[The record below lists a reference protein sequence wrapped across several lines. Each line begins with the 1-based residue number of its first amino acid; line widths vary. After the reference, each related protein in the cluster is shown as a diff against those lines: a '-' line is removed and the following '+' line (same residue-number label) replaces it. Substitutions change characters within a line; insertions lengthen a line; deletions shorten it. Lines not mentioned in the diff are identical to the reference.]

1 MYLHVMGRKLVL
13 LNKNIRARGK
23 NMHFMKS
30 SVGRKIVMA
39 VTGVV
44 MLSFIV
50 IHVLGNSTIY
60 FGWLNAY
67 AEHLHALP
75 PLVWAFR
82 LVMLTVFSVHVFF
95 GIQLSLENSAARPEA
110 YAVKKDR
117 RATFA
122 GKNMIWTG
130 GIIAGF
136 LIYHLLHFTLH
147 VTNPAIS
154 AGAAGNVDTLGR
166 PDVFKMVVLS
176 FQQAGIA
183 AIYILSMIALALHL
197 SHGAQSFLQ
206 TLGLNNDKTI
216 EVFEK
221 IGIAAAVIFFIGY
234 ASIPIAVFVGI
245 LKS

>member
-1 MYLHVMGRKLVL
+1 MKFITSTVGKKLL
-13 LNKNIRARGK
+13 
-23 NMHFMKS
+23 
-30 SVGRKIVMA
+30 MA
-39 VTGVV
+39 VTGVM
-44 MLSFIV
+44 MLCFIF

-82 LVMLTVFSVHVFF
+82 LVMLLVFVVHVFF
-95 GIQLSLENSAARPEA
+95 GIQLSLENSAARPES
-110 YAVKKDR
+110 YAFKKDR

-130 GIIAGF
+130 VLIAGF
-136 LIYHLLHFTLH
+136 LIYHILHFTLH

-154 AGAAGNVDTLGR
+154 AGVGNNIDTLGR
-166 PDVFKMVVLS
+166 PDVFKMVMLS
-176 FQQAGIA
+176 FQQTGIA
-183 AIYILSMIALALHL
+183 AVYILAMIALALHL

-206 TLGLNNDKTI
+206 TLGLNTDKTI

-221 IGIAAAVIFFIGY
+221 LSVAVAVILFIGY
-234 ASIPIAVFVGI
+234 ASIPIVILVGI

>member
-1 MYLHVMGRKLVL
+1 
-13 LNKNIRARGK
+13 
-23 NMHFMKS
+23 MHFIKS
-30 SVGRKIVMA
+30 SVGKKIIMA
-39 VTGVV
+39 ITGIV

-60 FGWLNAY
+60 LGWLNAY

-82 LVMLTVFSVHVFF
+82 TVMLAVFVVHVFF
-95 GIQLSLENSAARPEA
+95 GIQLALENSAARPQA

-130 GIIAGF
+130 VVIAGF
-136 LIYHLLHFTLH
+136 LVYHILHFTLH

-154 AGAAGNVDTLGR
+154 AGVGGNMDTLGR
-166 PDVFKMVVLS
+166 PDVLKMVVLS

-183 AIYILSMIALALHL
+183 AVYIIAMIALALHL

-206 TLGLNNDKTI
+206 TLGLNTDKTI

-221 IGIAAAVIFFIGY
+221 LGVVAAVILFIGY
-234 ASIPIAVFVGI
+234 ASIPIVIFVGI

>member
-1 MYLHVMGRKLVL
+1 M
-13 LNKNIRARGK
+13 
-23 NMHFMKS
+23 
-30 SVGRKIVMA
+30 
-39 VTGVV
+39 
-44 MLSFIV
+44 MLCFII
-50 IHVLGNSTIY
+50 IHMLGNSTI
-60 FGWLNAY
+60 FLGWLNAY

-82 LVMLTVFSVHVFF
+82 IVMLLLFGVHVFF
-95 GIQLSLENSAARPEA
+95 GIQLSLENSAARPQA

-130 GIIAGF
+130 VVIAGF
-136 LIYHLLHFTLH
+136 LVYHILHFTLH
-147 VTNPAIS
+147 VTNPALS
-154 AGAAGNVDTLGR
+154 AGMAGNVDTLGR

-183 AIYILSMIALALHL
+183 AMYIIAMIALALHL
-197 SHGAQSFLQ
+197 SHGAQSFFQ
-206 TLGLNNDKTI
+206 TLGLNTDKTI

-221 IGIAAAVIFFIGY
+221 IGVVAAVIFFIGY

-245 LKS
+245 LKG

>member
-1 MYLHVMGRKLVL
+1 MKF
-13 LNKNIRARGK
+13 I
-23 NMHFMKS
+23 KS
-30 SVGRKIVMA
+30 SVGRKILMA
-39 VTGVV
+39 VTGIM
-44 MLSFIV
+44 MLCFIV

-82 LVMLTVFSVHVFF
+82 VVMLAVFVVHVFF
-95 GIQLSLENSAARPEA
+95 GIQLSWENSAARPQA

-130 GIIAGF
+130 VVVAGF
-136 LIYHLLHFTLH
+136 LAYHLLQFTLH
-147 VTNPAIS
+147 VINPELS
-154 AGAAGNVDTLGR
+154 AGVNGNIDALGR
-166 PDVFKMVVLS
+166 PDVYKMVVLS

-183 AIYILSMIALALHL
+183 AVYVIAMIALALHL
-197 SHGAQSFLQ
+197 SHGAQSFFQ
-206 TLGLNNDKTI
+206 SLGLNNDKSI

-221 IGIAAAVIFFIGY
+221 VGVVTAVILFIGY
-234 ASIPIAVFVGI
+234 ASIPIVIFVGI
-245 LKS
+245 LKG

>member
-1 MYLHVMGRKLVL
+1 MKFIASTVGRKLL
-13 LNKNIRARGK
+13 
-23 NMHFMKS
+23 
-30 SVGRKIVMA
+30 MA
-39 VTGVV
+39 ITGV
-44 MLSFIV
+44 MLLCFII

-82 LVMLTVFSVHVFF
+82 IVMLLLFAVHVYF
-95 GIQLSLENSAARPEA
+95 GILLSLENSAARPQA

-130 GIIAGF
+130 VVVAAF
-136 LIYHLLHFTLH
+136 LVYHLLHFTLH

-154 AGAAGNVDTLGR
+154 AGVGGNVDALGR
-166 PDVFKMVVLS
+166 PDVLKMVVLS

-183 AIYILSMIALALHL
+183 AVYIIAMIALALHL
-197 SHGAQSFLQ
+197 SHGALSFFQ
-206 TLGLNNDKTI
+206 TLGMNSDKTI

-221 IGIAAAVIFFIGY
+221 IGVTVAVILFIGY
-234 ASIPIAVFVGI
+234 ASIPIAVYVGI
-245 LKS
+245 LKG

>member
-1 MYLHVMGRKLVL
+1 
-13 LNKNIRARGK
+13 
-23 NMHFMKS
+23 MKFITS
-30 SVGRKIVMA
+30 SVGRKLLMA
-39 VTGVV
+39 VTGVM
-44 MLSFIV
+44 MLCFII
-50 IHVLGNSTIY
+50 IHMLGNSTI
-60 FGWLNAY
+60 FLGWLNAY

-82 LVMLTVFSVHVFF
+82 IVMLLLFGVHVFL
-95 GIQLSLENSAARPEA
+95 GIQLSLENSAARPQA

-130 GIIAGF
+130 VVIAGF
-136 LIYHLLHFTLH
+136 LVYHILHFTLH
-147 VTNPAIS
+147 VTNPALS
-154 AGAAGNVDTLGR
+154 AGMAGNVDTLGR

-183 AIYILSMIALALHL
+183 AMYIIAMIALALHL
-197 SHGAQSFLQ
+197 SHGAQSFFQ
-206 TLGLNNDKTI
+206 TLGLNTDKTI

-221 IGIAAAVIFFIGY
+221 IGVVAAVIFFIGY

-245 LKS
+245 LKG

>member
-1 MYLHVMGRKLVL
+1 MKFIASTVGRKLL
-13 LNKNIRARGK
+13 
-23 NMHFMKS
+23 
-30 SVGRKIVMA
+30 MA
-39 VTGVV
+39 VTGVL
-44 MLSFIV
+44 MLCFII

-82 LVMLTVFSVHVFF
+82 LVMLLVFAVHVYF
-95 GIQLSLENSAARPEA
+95 GIVLSLENSAARPQA

-130 GIIAGF
+130 VLIAGF
-136 LIYHLLHFTLH
+136 LVYHLLHFTLH

-154 AGAAGNVDTLGR
+154 AGVAGNVDALGR
-166 PDVFKMVVLS
+166 PDVLKMVVLS

-183 AIYILSMIALALHL
+183 AVYVIAMIVLALHL
-197 SHGAQSFLQ
+197 SHGAQSFMQ
-206 TLGLNNDKTI
+206 TFGLNNDNTI
-216 EVFEK
+216 AIFEK
-221 IGIAAAVIFFIGY
+221 IGVAVAVIFFIGY

-245 LKS
+245 LKG

>member
-1 MYLHVMGRKLVL
+1 
-13 LNKNIRARGK
+13 
-23 NMHFMKS
+23 MHFAYIKTINREGRDMKFITS
-30 SVGRKIVMA
+30 TVGKKLLMA
-39 VTGVV
+39 VTGV
-44 MLSFIV
+44 MLLCFII
-50 IHVLGNSTIY
+50 IHLLGNSTIY
-60 FGWLNAY
+60 LGWLNAY
-67 AEHLHALP
+67 GEHLHALP

-82 LVMLTVFSVHVFF
+82 FVMLLVFVVHVFF
-95 GIQLSLENSAARPEA
+95 GIQLSLENSAARPES

-130 GIIAGF
+130 VIIAGF
-136 LIYHLLHFTLH
+136 LIYHILHFTLH

-154 AGAAGNVDTLGR
+154 AGVDTLGR

-183 AIYILSMIALALHL
+183 AVYIIAMIVLALHV
-197 SHGAQSFLQ
+197 SHGAQSFFQ

-221 IGIAAAVIFFIGY
+221 IGVAAAVIFFIGY

-245 LKS
+245 LKG

>member
-1 MYLHVMGRKLVL
+1 MKFITSTVGKKLL
-13 LNKNIRARGK
+13 
-23 NMHFMKS
+23 
-30 SVGRKIVMA
+30 MA
-39 VTGVV
+39 VTGVM
-44 MLSFIV
+44 MLCFIF

-82 LVMLTVFSVHVFF
+82 LVMLLVFVVHVFF
-95 GIQLSLENSAARPEA
+95 GIQLSLENSAARPES
-110 YAVKKDR
+110 YAFKKDR

-130 GIIAGF
+130 VLIAGF
-136 LIYHLLHFTLH
+136 LIYHILHFTLH

-154 AGAAGNVDTLGR
+154 AGVGNNIDTLGR
-166 PDVFKMVVLS
+166 PDVFKMVMLS
-176 FQQAGIA
+176 FQQTSIA
-183 AIYILSMIALALHL
+183 AVYILAMIALALHL

-206 TLGLNNDKTI
+206 TLGLNTDKTI

-221 IGIAAAVIFFIGY
+221 LSVAVAVILFIGY
-234 ASIPIAVFVGI
+234 ASIPIVILVGI